1 MPTKTPPALT
11 GCRMTLT
18 DDTMQA
24 RRKRRMNRRRRLRRQ
39 LRDQLL
45 QEDPHCWFCGLEL
58 SLGTNATF
66 DHFVPHCRGGATSKS
81 NGVLA
86 WADCNETKA
95 DLPAELFLCR
105 LPRGAGIVRLWDV
118 PGVQLNATLE
128 DSH

>member
-1 MPTKTPPALT
+1 MITKHKTN
-11 GCRMTLT
+11 
-18 DDTMQA
+18 
-24 RRKRRMNRRRRLRRQ
+24 RKQRKNKSRRQ
-39 LRDQLL
+39 RALAAQMRDEML

-66 DHFVPHCRGGATSKS
+66 DHFVPHCRGGKTSRS

-86 WADCNETKA
+86 CIDCNATKA
-95 DLPAELFLCR
+95 DLPAELFLCWIS
-105 LPRGAGIVRLWDV
+105 RGAGIVRLWDV